1 MHTKLI
7 RWMWG
12 SLLAVVVLAVIYF
25 SAISA
30 GWIGYM
36 PPIEELENPIS
47 KYASQVISSD
57 NVLLGTW
64 SLNENR
70 LFASREEIAPSLLQ
84 ALVATEDKRFYE
96 HSGID
101 IKSLAR
107 AIVKRGILGHKEAG
121 GGSTITQQLAKQLY
135 TQSRAENSRQRI
147 VQKTIEWVIAIKL
160 ERQYSKDEILTLYLN
175 YFDFLHHAVGVKTA
189 ARVYFNKEAR
199 DLTVPES
206 AMLVGMCKNPSY
218 FNPVRDSTVAKQ
230 RRNVVLELMKEQ
242 GYLSEEECVDYQ
254 NAPLGVHLQ
263 HVSHRDGLATYFRE
277 YLRHIMMAK
286 RPVRSNYASWQEQEY
301 HDDSLAWERDPLYGW
316 CNKNSK
322 KDGSPY
328 NIYTDGLKIYTSIDS
343 RMQRYAERSVR
354 DHLEGYLQPLFD
366 KEKHKG
372 QYLNPFSSSLSQQ
385 QIKAIVNRSIERSDR
400 YRSMR
405 EAGMSDEEVKAFF
418 KTHKVDMT
426 VYTPYGDRDTVMTP
440 QDSILYYKTFLR
452 AGFMAMDPQ
461 TGAVKAYVGGLDYT
475 YFQYDMC
482 MMGRRQIGSTI
493 KPYLYALAMEN
504 GYTPCDLAP
513 NVQRTYMVAGKP
525 WTPRNANHARY
536 GEMVTLKWGLANSNN
551 WISAYL
557 MSKLNPKSLVSI
569 MRSFGINSLDVYPSM
584 SLCLGTC
591 DISVA
596 EMVQAYTAFV
606 NKGIRVLPMLVT
618 RIENSDGEVVADFH
632 PRMNEVISAESS
644 YKMLEMLM
652 EVVDHGTAGRLRYK
666 YHLEGQIGGKTGTT
680 NNNSDG
686 WFIGFV
692 PRLVAG
698 CWVGGE
704 DRDIHFDR
712 MSMGQGATVAL
723 PIWAKFMQKVYADH
737 SLGYSTEERFAI
749 PDNFSPCATVRSD
762 SLENES
768 INDVFQ

>member
-1 MHTKLI
+1 
-7 RWMWG
+7 MWG

>member
-1 MHTKLI
+1 
-7 RWMWG
+7 MWG

-107 AIVKRGILGHKEAG
+107 AIVKRGILGHKEPP

-652 EVVDHGTAGRLRYK
+652 EVVDHGTAGRLKYK

>member
-1 MHTKLI
+1 
-7 RWMWG
+7 
-12 SLLAVVVLAVIYF
+12 
-25 SAISA
+25 
-30 GWIGYM
+30 
-36 PPIEELENPIS
+36 
-47 KYASQVISSD
+47 
-57 NVLLGTW
+57 
-64 SLNENR
+64 
-70 LFASREEIAPSLLQ
+70 
-84 ALVATEDKRFYE
+84 
-96 HSGID
+96 
-101 IKSLAR
+101 
-107 AIVKRGILGHKEAG
+107 
-121 GGSTITQQLAKQLY
+121 
-135 TQSRAENSRQRI
+135 
-147 VQKTIEWVIAIKL
+147 
-160 ERQYSKDEILTLYLN
+160 
-175 YFDFLHHAVGVKTA
+175 
-189 ARVYFNKEAR
+189 
-199 DLTVPES
+199 
-206 AMLVGMCKNPSY
+206 
-218 FNPVRDSTVAKQ
+218 
-230 RRNVVLELMKEQ
+230 
-242 GYLSEEECVDYQ
+242 
-254 NAPLGVHLQ
+254 
-263 HVSHRDGLATYFRE
+263 
-277 YLRHIMMAK
+277 
-286 RPVRSNYASWQEQEY
+286 
-301 HDDSLAWERDPLYGW
+301 
-316 CNKNSK
+316 
-322 KDGSPY
+322 
-328 NIYTDGLKIYTSIDS
+328 
-343 RMQRYAERSVR
+343 
-354 DHLEGYLQPLFD
+354 
-366 KEKHKG
+366 
-372 QYLNPFSSSLSQQ
+372 
-385 QIKAIVNRSIERSDR
+385 
-400 YRSMR
+400 
-405 EAGMSDEEVKAFF
+405 
-418 KTHKVDMT
+418 
-426 VYTPYGDRDTVMTP
+426 
-440 QDSILYYKTFLR
+440 
-452 AGFMAMDPQ
+452 MAMDPQ

-652 EVVDHGTAGRLRYK
+652 EVVDHGTAGRLKYK

>member
-1 MHTKLI
+1 
-7 RWMWG
+7 MWG
-12 SLLAVVVLAVIYF
+12 SLLAVVVLAVMYF

-107 AIVKRGILGHKEAG
+107 AVVKRGILGHKEAG

-160 ERQYSKDEILTLYLN
+160 ERQYSKDEILALYLN

-242 GYLSEEECVDYQ
+242 GYLSEAECTDYQ

-263 HVSHRDGLATYFRE
+263 RVSHRDGLATYFRE

-426 VYTPYGDRDTVMTP
+426 VYTPYGDRDTMMTP

-569 MRSFGINSLDVYPSM
+569 MRSFGINSLNVYPSM

-737 SLGYSTEERFAI
+737 SLGYSTEERFVI

-762 SLENES
+762 SLGNES
-768 INDVFQ
+768 IDDVFQ

>member
-1 MHTKLI
+1 
-7 RWMWG
+7 MWG

-263 HVSHRDGLATYFRE
+263 HVSHRDGLA
-277 YLRHIMMAK
+277 
-286 RPVRSNYASWQEQEY
+286 Q
-301 HDDSLAWERDPLYGW
+301 
-316 CNKNSK
+316 
-322 KDGSPY
+322 
-328 NIYTDGLKIYTSIDS
+328 
-343 RMQRYAERSVR
+343 
-354 DHLEGYLQPLFD
+354 
-366 KEKHKG
+366 
-372 QYLNPFSSSLSQQ
+372 
-385 QIKAIVNRSIERSDR
+385 
-400 YRSMR
+400 
-405 EAGMSDEEVKAFF
+405 
-418 KTHKVDMT
+418 
-426 VYTPYGDRDTVMTP
+426 
-440 QDSILYYKTFLR
+440 
-452 AGFMAMDPQ
+452 
-461 TGAVKAYVGGLDYT
+461 
-475 YFQYDMC
+475 
-482 MMGRRQIGSTI
+482 
-493 KPYLYALAMEN
+493 
-504 GYTPCDLAP
+504 
-513 NVQRTYMVAGKP
+513 
-525 WTPRNANHARY
+525 
-536 GEMVTLKWGLANSNN
+536 
-551 WISAYL
+551 
-557 MSKLNPKSLVSI
+557 
-569 MRSFGINSLDVYPSM
+569 
-584 SLCLGTC
+584 LCLLAGTG
-591 DISVA
+591 IS
-596 EMVQAYTAFV
+596 
-606 NKGIRVLPMLVT
+606 R
-618 RIENSDGEVVADFH
+618 
-632 PRMNEVISAESS
+632 
-644 YKMLEMLM
+644 
-652 EVVDHGTAGRLRYK
+652 
-666 YHLEGQIGGKTGTT
+666 
-680 NNNSDG
+680 
-686 WFIGFV
+686 
-692 PRLVAG
+692 
-698 CWVGGE
+698 
-704 DRDIHFDR
+704 
-712 MSMGQGATVAL
+712 
-723 PIWAKFMQKVYADH
+723 
-737 SLGYSTEERFAI
+737 
-749 PDNFSPCATVRSD
+749 
-762 SLENES
+762 
-768 INDVFQ
+768 

>member
-1 MHTKLI
+1 
-7 RWMWG
+7 MWG

-652 EVVDHGTAGRLRYK
+652 EVVDHGTAGRLKYK

>member
-1 MHTKLI
+1 
-7 RWMWG
+7 
-12 SLLAVVVLAVIYF
+12 
-25 SAISA
+25 
-30 GWIGYM
+30 M